1 MYRKKPQIAGWGR
14 LNLVHNV
21 KEKIFKIIQKDGM
34 NGQAKNQAPKIGL
47 HKISTMW
54 WQLEDNFE
62 MTLKN
67 EYSCTL
73 SNIFS

>member
-21 KEKIFKIIQKDGM
+21 KEKILKIIQKDGM

-47 HKISTMW
+47 HKISTM
-54 WQLEDNFE
+54 
-62 MTLKN
+62 
-67 EYSCTL
+67 
-73 SNIFS
+73 